1 MTLSRF
7 EAMPSAVAPADPT
20 QVHCGWDSYHRI
32 IACRRTLLLYAITER
47 RNLRSGLVDFVEN
60 AARAGVDR
68 VQIREKDL
76 ADSELY
82 KLVSD
87 AIARTRTTQVRILVN
102 GRPDIAVAAQAHGV
116 HLPSDGLSVSS
127 VRKVTPPGFLVGVSC
142 HQVDELV
149 RAASE
154 GADFAVFGPVFDTPS
169 KRGFGPP
176 VSLSELARGCK
187 AVRMPV
193 LALGGVTPAN
203 ARSCIEAGA
212 AGLAGIGLF
221 QTARSLGALVRELKV
236 IRKKDSVAE

>member
-7 EAMPSAVAPADPT
+7 EAMPSAVAPVDPT

-116 HLPSDGLSVSS
+116 HLPSDGLSV
-127 VRKVTPPGFLVGVSC
+127 LC
-142 HQVDELV
+142 
-149 RAASE
+149 
-154 GADFAVFGPVFDTPS
+154 PS
-169 KRGFGPP
+169 
-176 VSLSELARGCK
+176 
-187 AVRMPV
+187 
-193 LALGGVTPAN
+193 
-203 ARSCIEAGA
+203 
-212 AGLAGIGLF
+212 
-221 QTARSLGALVRELKV
+221 ARSLRRASWSASPATRLTNWCGRQARAPTSPFSDLSSTPLRNEVSARLSASPNSHGAARPSECRCSRWEESRPRMLGRASKPA
-236 IRKKDSVAE
+236 RPAWRASDSSKRHDLLGRSSGS